1 MTQEDRQVAR
11 NLSESFRKDLA
22 GREHRRGTGKG
33 EGSIARAFTQY
44 RKDLVPIAQT
54 TFHTTSYKAQLGYV
68 SQLIGHGGLTQLVK
82 STEKGEFSWQATAAV
97 EICGGW
103 RSQINLQKSILEDL
117 VEQKG
122 EKKYE
127 GQCKQLILVL
137 QRLQLKVTEALAE
150 YIGENP
156 PRSPLSEDD
165 IEAVA
170 TVLHSVEHLLMC
182 IGDLYL
188 L

>member
-1 MTQEDRQVAR
+1 M
-11 NLSESFRKDLA
+11 
-22 GREHRRGTGKG
+22 
-33 EGSIARAFTQY
+33 
-44 RKDLVPIAQT
+44 
-54 TFHTTSYKAQLGYV
+54 
-68 SQLIGHGGLTQLVK
+68 
-82 STEKGEFSWQATAAV
+82 
-97 EICGGW
+97 
-103 RSQINLQKSILEDL
+103 QKSILEDL

-122 EKKYE
+122 ETKYE
-127 GQCKQLILVL
+127 GQCKQLIPVL